1 MQELIGKNC
10 GTVIVAITTYVVQ
23 SEAIVRIKRC
33 SKNNTV
39 ATFVLMIVGATW
51 FWALN
56 VNVFS
61 TYATNNIWEIPFFFQ
76 VLLLSNLLVIEGVLG
91 NDLSNIRKWLYMC

>member
-1 MQELIGKNC
+1 
-10 GTVIVAITTYVVQ
+10 
-23 SEAIVRIKRC
+23 
-33 SKNNTV
+33 
-39 ATFVLMIVGATW
+39 MIVGATW

-61 TYATNNIWEIPFFFQ
+61 IYATNNIWEIPFFFQ

-91 NDLSNIRKWLYMC
+91 NDLSNIRKWLYMF

>member
-1 MQELIGKNC
+1 
-10 GTVIVAITTYVVQ
+10 
-23 SEAIVRIKRC
+23 
-33 SKNNTV
+33 
-39 ATFVLMIVGATW
+39 MIVGATW

-91 NDLSNIRKWLYMC
+91 NDLSNIRKWLYMF